1 MGGTK
6 VYKVGICD
14 DNIAFGSQMEKYL
27 EEYPKREAIP
37 LDIVI
42 FGSGSGYLKY
52 LQAEAPIDILFLD
65 IELEEK
71 INGIFVGK
79 KIRMDLRNEITQI
92 VYVSALEEYA
102 IQLFQNRP
110 MDFLI
115 KPIKQEDIDKIMN
128 NYIHVFGKKEKHVF
142 EYRVGKNQYRIGY
155 DDIIYF
161 QSTGRKVEIVTYD
174 KRIDF
179 YSSMDEIE
187 KQLNKEIFWRIH
199 KSYIINNRYIK
210 EFSATEIGLENAIK
224 LPISRTYREEI
235 KKKILQDKMQR
246 RG

>member
-1 MGGTK
+1 
-6 VYKVGICD
+6 
-14 DNIAFGSQMEKYL
+14 
-27 EEYPKREAIP
+27 
-37 LDIVI
+37 
-42 FGSGSGYLKY
+42 
-52 LQAEAPIDILFLD
+52 
-65 IELEEK
+65 
-71 INGIFVGK
+71 
-79 KIRMDLRNEITQI
+79 
-92 VYVSALEEYA
+92 
-102 IQLFQNRP
+102 

-210 EFSATEIGLENAIK
+210 EFSATEIELENAIK

>member
-1 MGGTK
+1 
-6 VYKVGICD
+6 
-14 DNIAFGSQMEKYL
+14 MENLTLFPLYQTTCFF
-27 EEYPKREAIP
+27 IP
-37 LDIVI
+37 LV
-42 FGSGSGYLKY
+42 
-52 LQAEAPIDILFLD
+52 APCTPLL
-65 IELEEK
+65 
-71 INGIFVGK
+71 
-79 KIRMDLRNEITQI
+79 
-92 VYVSALEEYA
+92 
-102 IQLFQNRP
+102 
-110 MDFLI
+110 
-115 KPIKQEDIDKIMN
+115 
-128 NYIHVFGKKEKHVF
+128 
-142 EYRVGKNQYRIGY
+142 GY

-210 EFSATEIGLENAIK
+210 EFSATEIELENAIK

>member
-1 MGGTK
+1 MNK
-6 VYKVGICD
+6 LKMSDSI
-14 DNIAFGSQMEKYL
+14 
-27 EEYPKREAIP
+27 
-37 LDIVI
+37 
-42 FGSGSGYLKY
+42 YLKQKKNSIY
-52 LQAEAPIDILFLD
+52 WEAQRCIKWVYVMTILH
-65 IELEEK
+65 LEVIWRSTWRNMQK
-71 INGIFVGK
+71 
-79 KIRMDLRNEITQI
+79 DLRNEITQI

>member
-1 MGGTK
+1 
-6 VYKVGICD
+6 
-14 DNIAFGSQMEKYL
+14 
-27 EEYPKREAIP
+27 
-37 LDIVI
+37 
-42 FGSGSGYLKY
+42 
-52 LQAEAPIDILFLD
+52 
-65 IELEEK
+65 
-71 INGIFVGK
+71 
-79 KIRMDLRNEITQI
+79 MDLRNEITQI
-92 VYVSALEEYA
+92 VYVSALEEYL

>member
-1 MGGTK
+1 
-6 VYKVGICD
+6 
-14 DNIAFGSQMEKYL
+14 
-27 EEYPKREAIP
+27 
-37 LDIVI
+37 
-42 FGSGSGYLKY
+42 
-52 LQAEAPIDILFLD
+52 
-65 IELEEK
+65 
-71 INGIFVGK
+71 
-79 KIRMDLRNEITQI
+79 MDLRNEITQI

-187 KQLNKEIFWRIH
+187 KQLNKV
-199 KSYIINNRYIK
+199 
-210 EFSATEIGLENAIK
+210 
-224 LPISRTYREEI
+224 
-235 KKKILQDKMQR
+235 KMR
-246 RG
+246 N